1 MGLPGPIKNS
11 VPIVPIQKFVPIR
24 PLIDR
29 LIEPTKDVDAKPD
42 PVIDPDIERD
52 FSSIQATLKNI
63 IARVGRVGYIDSQY
77 GELKGDLASMDTG
90 LTALRKALAN
100 YGKR

>member
-1 MGLPGPIKNS
+1 MGLPTPIKKF
-11 VPIVPIQKFVPIR
+11 VYDRPIQPIQ
-24 PLIDR
+24 PLIDK
-29 LIEPTKDVDAKPD
+29 LIVIESTKDVDAKPD

-100 YGKR
+100 YRKC